1 MFFTYGENEDEGYK
15 AWLNNSVTLYKNVK
29 DAENAFE
36 EKSDSYK
43 AKQGEFSNA
52 NALYNKAN
60 NLTKEQKTA
69 MEKAYAYQTALDAL
83 GAQQEAVNKAKEAL
97 EKAKANLIALNKA
110 FDSEYMTEV
119 DVAEINEDGTVSV
132 SKKKV
137 SKLSLYEEEVKKAEE
152 AYKKALEDLSKL
164 LGRVIEL
171 EGAYNDAVIRLTPA
185 PATGGEETSP
195 AGGGTTAPAPA
206 TTLAT
211 TLAGAPAFTL
221 PLVGDAAP
229 AAGVAGAR
237 TIRGA
242 ADSDSDSTATDTTAK
257 IAPEK
262 EVEEDALAITKDTIK
277 TIKDNETPL
286 SSLTE
291 DSTQKMNWWWL
302 LLIALFG
309 ATGEEIYRRNK
320 KKKEEA
326 ALEAEIN
333 KK

>member
-1 MFFTYGENEDEGYK
+1 MEFVDGIT
-15 AWLNNSVTLYKNVK
+15 TC
-29 DAENAFE
+29 
-36 EKSDSYK
+36 SDCGGPLVES
-43 AKQGEFSNA
+43 
-52 NALYNKAN
+52 
-60 NLTKEQKTA
+60 
-69 MEKAYAYQTALDAL
+69 
-83 GAQQEAVNKAKEAL
+83 
-97 EKAKANLIALNKA
+97 
-110 FDSEYMTEV
+110 
-119 DVAEINEDGTVSV
+119 
-132 SKKKV
+132 
-137 SKLSLYEEEVKKAEE
+137 EE

-164 LGRVIEL
+164 LDRVIEL

-229 AAGVAGAR
+229 AADVASAK

-302 LLIALFG
+302 LLIALLG